1 MESTVSFNEPIIR
14 ISDILEQLQDVNRM
28 IALHKEREDKIMLK
42 QYLYRRTKF
51 LAELRELLYSFEVT
65 AADLAA

>member
-1 MESTVSFNEPIIR
+1 MDVDER
-14 ISDILEQLQDVNRM
+14 IARVGDILEQLQDVSHM
-28 IALHKEREDKIMLK
+28 IALHRNREDKIMLK
-42 QYLYRRTKF
+42 QYEYRRSKF